1 MIASVSHR
9 RDAEVAE
16 RKFLCLVAET
26 PTRQN
31 SSALRAIKITIINVT
46 SETIPVGGFIC
57 IEFAEGR
64 LFFAF
69 RPLNGKQKE

>member
-1 MIASVSHR
+1 VFTAKTQSSQ
-9 RDAEVAE
+9 RDYFFCFAAE
-16 RKFLCLVAET
+16 KT
-26 PTRQN
+26 TNQKP
-31 SSALRAIKITIINVT
+31 SALRANKITIINVT

-69 RPLNGKQKE
+69 RPLNGKQKEK